1 MVKKILLATG
11 SNIFQ
16 HAVFNGSGH
25 RSAGNYTGGSALQMA
40 LVYQTCRRDSGAFN
54 CAENDD
60 IAFDRRTAFFC
71 AGPAGVAADR
81 QQFSILYRSAFSH
94 SAAAAQYRQNCYQNT
109 APLPAVRP
117 PG

>member
-1 MVKKILLATG
+1 MLYL
-11 SNIFQ
+11 
-16 HAVFNGSGH
+16 
-25 RSAGNYTGGSALQMA
+25 MA
-40 LVYQTCRRDSGAFN
+40 LV
-54 CAENDD
+54 
-60 IAFDRRTAFFC
+60 IAAPVIILAVLPCKWRWYIKLAAGTAVLLIALKMMILRLIGGPLFFC